1 MDPSPHRWSHEV
13 VKMVASIPAWLL
25 ELFNP
30 PLRDSLSIG
39 QKVGRVLLITMT
51 LVTLSIIVALVLA
64 LLLFGYDSGRDLA
77 AHTPHLTGA
86 LKILAVSLVVN
97 TICIKVLFQLKRLDE
112 RLMASGKP
120 PEPSRP
126 E

>member
-1 MDPSPHRWSHEV
+1 MDPAPPPATHQA
-13 VKMVASIPAWLL
+13 VKLVASIPAWLL

-30 PLRDSLSIG
+30 PLRDSLTIR
-39 QKVGRVLLITMT
+39 QKIGRVLFMTMT
-51 LVTLSIIVALVLA
+51 LVTLSIIVALVLT
-64 LLLFGYDSGRDLA
+64 LLLFGYESGGKLLDN
-77 AHTPHLTGA
+77 TPHLASA
-86 LKILAVSLVVN
+86 LKILGISVVVN
-97 TICIKVLFQLKRLDE
+97 AVCIKVLFQLKRLDE